1 MVTHENKHS
10 DGIPVL
16 STRSFRL
23 FSLLLLCST
32 LVFLTSCSSD
42 ATDFATLAPS
52 DSLVFIE
59 SKDIGSALG
68 AIGGSVELRNVVEEA
83 PDFSSLDGI
92 KFGLFVTG
100 LDVNENPVSESG
112 SELRLRPKFIAVAE
126 GTSWFWSPESFLE
139 GPLRGFVT
147 KSYGK
152 NIKAEEFDEKD
163 GRVTAWKSSDGR
175 SAYAAVRENLVFFSN
190 DRESILSV
198 LATRRGERDN
208 ISGNS
213 ALQRMRAA
221 DGIASGYVSQ
231 AGVLQLS
238 NFVGIS
244 TALSTTDD
252 DEGRSFIARI
262 VPDLVRSNVKEILWT
277 ARLTEQGIEDRY
289 EVVLAEKVAEEMS
302 VAAQPVDRNADDL
315 VALIPSTAQSVT
327 RYGLASPAIAWSA
340 LVRNLSDSTDV
351 LNGTV
356 LVRAADGI
364 LAPYG
369 IVSATTLVAGVSGP
383 IFTMSL
389 DDSGDQVAALFKVR
403 DLEAVRSVIAVD
415 FSKPSVPLEGFE
427 TWVSEDGDFAYA
439 QKGEITLVGE
449 ADAVKSAIT
458 IGRSG
463 DALSKTRFFSDFL
476 SARGSSVTIGKD
488 AEALDRIAKALSLKT
503 RGTVGGVDY
512 LVSTEFDR
520 RGMTRITVSPFG
532 LIGSLISQF
541 SAG

>member
-1 MVTHENKHS
+1 MVTHENKLA
-10 DGIPVL
+10 DGFSVMW
-16 STRSFRL
+16 TRTIRL
-23 FSLLLLCST
+23 FSTVLLCSI
-32 LVFLTSCSSD
+32 LILLTSCSSD

-52 DSLVFIE
+52 DSLVYIE

-68 AIGGSVELRNVVEEA
+68 AIGGSVELRKVVEEG

-92 KFGLFVTG
+92 RVGLFVTG

-112 SELRLRPKFIAVAE
+112 SELRLRPRFVAVAE
-126 GTSWFWSPESFLE
+126 GVSWFWSPESFLD

-152 NIKAEEFDEKD
+152 EIKSEEFDEKD
-163 GRVTAWKSSDGR
+163 GRVTAWKSPDGR
-175 SAYAAVRENLVFFSN
+175 GAYAAVRGNLVFFSN
-190 DRESILSV
+190 DRDAILSV

-213 ALQRMRAA
+213 ALQRARVT
-221 DGIASGYVSQ
+221 DGIASGYVSP

-277 ARLTEQGIEDRY
+277 ARLGEQGIEDSY

-302 VAAQPVDRNADDL
+302 VAAQSVERNSEDMI
-315 VALIPSTAQSVT
+315 ALIPSTAQSVT
-327 RYGLASPAIAWSA
+327 RYGFASPAIAWST
-340 LVRNLSDSTDV
+340 LLKNLSDSTDV

-356 LVRAADGI
+356 LTRAADGI

-369 IVSATTLVAGVSGP
+369 IVSASTLVAGVSGP

-389 DDSGDQVAALFKVR
+389 DDSGDQVVALFKVR
-403 DLEAVRSVIAVD
+403 DIESVRSVTVID
-415 FSKPSVPLEGFE
+415 FSKAPSLQEGFE
-427 TWVSEDGDFAYA
+427 TWVSDDGDFAYA
-439 QKGEITLVGE
+439 QKGEIVMVGE
-449 ADAVKSAIT
+449 ADSVMSSITLKPAGVSLAKS
-458 IGRSG
+458 
-463 DALSKTRFFSDFL
+463 RFFSDFL
-476 SARGSSVTIGKD
+476 SANGASVTIGKD
-488 AEALDRIAKALSLKT
+488 AEALDRMAKALSLKT
-503 RGTVGGVDY
+503 KGAVGSVDY
-512 LVSTEFDR
+512 LVSTKFDR
-520 RGMTRITVSPFG
+520 RGMTRVTVSPFG
-532 LIGSLISQF
+532 LLGSLISQF